1 MRELPLLV
9 TQPSG
14 RIVGVNPAAAA
25 IVGACEG
32 ARCRDAVDAED
43 ADGRSIC
50 AGCNPSRFT
59 PGEQQDRGDVRVQ
72 GQDVRLVCSAVD
84 GVRVIALMPPVG
96 VGAGGPQLSPRE
108 REVLVLVARG
118 FTSPAIAKRLH
129 LTTSTVRTHVEH
141 VRKKLGVRTRS
152 QAVARALALG
162 QIE

>member
-14 RIVGVNPAAAA
+14 RILGANPAAVD

-32 ARCRDAVDAED
+32 ARCRETVDAED
-43 ADGRSIC
+43 AEGRSIC
-50 AGCNPSRFT
+50 AGCNPPRFV
-59 PGEQQDRGDVRVQ
+59 PGSQNDHGDVFVN
-72 GQDVRLVCSAVD
+72 GTEVRLVCSAVD
-84 GVRVIALMPPVG
+84 GVRVIAMLPPS
-96 VGAGGPQLSPRE
+96 GASSAGPQLSPRE

-118 FTSPAIAKRLH
+118 FTSPAIAKRLG
-129 LTTSTVRTHVEH
+129 LTTATVRTHVEH